1 MHGKHCTEQDEGGER
16 SRGGRRV
23 MVGLRSRTS
32 GLHMDMD
39 MDRPLEI
46 APRRRWR
53 GQVDDLTYSLDLS
66 ECGVIDEHCL

>member
-1 MHGKHCTEQDEGGER
+1 
-16 SRGGRRV
+16 